1 MRHVSVRFSLAGK
14 SVKMF
19 IHSQLKEL
27 NSQNLAGIVC
37 TAHTLAIHPLV
48 NILTHEKYLFLNKT

>member
-1 MRHVSVRFSLAGK
+1 MRFSLVGK